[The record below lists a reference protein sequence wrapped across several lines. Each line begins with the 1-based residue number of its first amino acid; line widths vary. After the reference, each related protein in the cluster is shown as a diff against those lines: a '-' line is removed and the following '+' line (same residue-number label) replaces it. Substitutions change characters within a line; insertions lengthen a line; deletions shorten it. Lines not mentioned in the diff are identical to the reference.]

1 MGFTNPVYG
10 NNFADPQVVA
20 VDNVYYAFATNGP
33 LGNVQTLTSPDLVS
47 WEPVGDALPALAPW
61 TAPGR
66 VWAPEVAVHAADRY
80 VMYYTSADTASGRQ
94 AIGVAVASRPEGP
107 YVDKS
112 PSPLI
117 NQVDEGGSIDAS
129 PFQDSTGK
137 RWLYWKN
144 DGNAIGV
151 DTWIY
156 ASELSA
162 DGLTLVGPTHRLIKQ
177 TLPWEGNL
185 VEAPYMVERN
195 GKFHLFYSA
204 NAFDKAEYAVGHA
217 LCTHSHRPLHQVRR
231 PHPAHLP
238 RRRRPRPQH
247 GPPRRRPRLVR
258 LPRLE
263 PNRPRHRPH
272 RPHHVALRTHLD
284 RRHPRRTTTTPQQP
298 NPPVNNPRDRLP
310 KPGLTEEGN
319 GSSKAMACADGIR
332 YDLRVI

>member
-33 LGNVQTLTSPDLVS
+33 LGNVQTLTSQDLVS

-66 VWAPEVAVHAADRY
+66 VWAPEVAVHATDRY

-94 AIGVAVASRPEGP
+94 AVGVAVASRPEGP

-129 PFQDSTGK
+129 PFQDSTGR

-156 ASELSA
+156 VSELSA
-162 DGLTLVGPTHRLIKQ
+162 DGLTLVGTIHRLIKQ

-217 LCTHSHRPLHQVRR
+217 LCTTPTGPCTKSGDPILRTSPD
-231 PHPAHLP
+231 AAG
-238 RRRRPRPQH
+238 PQH
-247 GPPRRRPRLVR
+247 GPPRRRPRLVH

-263 PNRPRHRPH
+263 PIRPRHRPH

-284 RRHPRRTTTTPQQP
+284 RRHPCRTTTPPRQP
-298 NPPVNNPRDRLP
+298 NPPVTTPMTGYPGPVWP
-310 KPGLTEEGN
+310 KKVTVPA
-319 GSSKAMACADGIR
+319 K
-332 YDLRVI
+332 

>member
-1 MGFTNPVYG
+1 MGFSNPVYG

-20 VDNVYYAFATNGP
+20 VDNLYYAFATNGV
-33 LGNVQTLTSPDLVS
+33 LGNVQTLKSLDLVS
-47 WEPVGDALPALAPW
+47 WDEVGDALPVVPSW
-61 TAPGR
+61 TTPGR

-94 AIGVAVASRPEGP
+94 AVGLAVASKPEGA

-156 ASELSA
+156 VSELFA
-162 DGLTLVGPTHRLIKQ
+162 DGLTLTGPTHRLIKQ

-185 VEAPYMVERN
+185 VEGPYMVERN

-204 NAFDKAEYAVGHA
+204 NAYDKAAYAVGHA
-217 LCTHSHRPLHQVRR
+217 LCATPIGPCTKSGDRILVSSRDAAGPGHTMVLDKDNRGWFVYHAWNPAAVGTDPRGRTMWLSELTWTNDTPTVQPPLRDNPSRP
-231 PHPAHLP
+231 
-238 RRRRPRPQH
+238 
-247 GPPRRRPRLVR
+247 
-258 LPRLE
+258 
-263 PNRPRHRPH
+263 
-272 RPHHVALRTHLD
+272 
-284 RRHPRRTTTTPQQP
+284 
-298 NPPVNNPRDRLP
+298 
-310 KPGLTEEGN
+310 
-319 GSSKAMACADGIR
+319 
-332 YDLRVI
+332 